1 MNKIITKWY
10 KARNPSWHNN
20 PHLICLGGIVAL
32 SFFMNFYLIGNTGF
46 GNAYYAAAIRSM
58 TQSFH
63 NFFFVSFDP
72 AGVVSVDKPPVGMW
86 VQAIFALIFGYH
98 GWAMLLPQALA
109 GAGSSLL
116 MYILTTKYFG
126 RLAGLVAALAFALTP
141 AAVVASRNNTMDMQL
156 VFVLLAATWYLFKAI
171 EKEKWR
177 FLFAAAVLIGVGF
190 NVKMLQAYLI
200 LPAAA
205 VTYLIFSQEKISR
218 RIIGSIISLVIVLA
232 VSLSWVLA
240 VDFTP
245 AENRPYVGSSTDN
258 TVMELIIGHNGLE
271 RLYGRGG
278 SNSRANSSRTRVTPD
293 DGQLSDGNT
302 KKTRIDDTNGGQSSK
317 NINVSKNKSMPQTRG
332 GSNLGANTAGG
343 RNNGTASARSGG
355 GGAGNNIGT
364 AGPLRLWSSNL
375 YGQISWLLV
384 FAMIGIL
391 ACIRKFN
398 IRRLTVRQG
407 VWFYW
412 VVWLATTSGFFSFAG
427 YFHRY
432 YLCMIAPGLA
442 ALVGIGFSAMV
453 RAYRTRDNW
462 RQWLLPLSLIA
473 TVTIA
478 AIRVWDY
485 PEVRG
490 WLVPT
495 ILIFAAASLFLMA
508 QARAQSQRH
517 LVLAGAAGMAAVSIL
532 VGPAYWSLT
541 ATLYVPENITMPYA
555 GPELASGTVTPGMTP
570 NQTAF
575 DGADGATLSLEK
587 YLVANY
593 SQGTYLV
600 VAQRANDVADFIVD
614 TGLPAVAYGGFLGSD
629 NAVPLDRFKTLV
641 TSGKITYFLA
651 SSRSGGSGSELSTYV
666 KENATLVDAS
676 AYGGSGNSQL
686 YVFDQNVADYL
697 K

>member
-1 MNKIITKWY
+1 
-10 KARNPSWHNN
+10 
-20 PHLICLGGIVAL
+20 
-32 SFFMNFYLIGNTGF
+32 MNFYLIGNTGF